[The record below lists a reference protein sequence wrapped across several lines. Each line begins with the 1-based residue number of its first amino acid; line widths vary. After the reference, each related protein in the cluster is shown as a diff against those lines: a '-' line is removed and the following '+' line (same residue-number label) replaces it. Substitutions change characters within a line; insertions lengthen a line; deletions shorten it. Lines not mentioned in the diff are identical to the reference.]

1 MYKEPSKAAIERLIK
16 KQRERIEM
24 LEGVILASTGLLN
37 GGRYTEAKTM
47 INRIAEQIE
56 KDRKGR

>member
-16 KQRERIEM
+16 KQRDRIEM

-37 GGRYTEAKTM
+37 GGRYAEAKAVL
-47 INRIAEQIE
+47 NRMAEQIE
-56 KDRKGR
+56 KDRKGK

>member
-24 LEGVILASTGLLN
+24 LEGVILASTGLLI
-37 GGRYTEAKTM
+37 GGRNTECKALL
-47 INRIAEQIE
+47 NRVSEQIE
-56 KDRKGR
+56 RDRNGK

>member
-37 GGRYTEAKTM
+37 GGRHTEAKAM
-47 INRIAEQIE
+47 MNRIKEQIN
-56 KDRKGR
+56 KDRK